1 MESHLLSVV
10 LIVRL
15 ESSMR
20 SVRRNVREGVKIKDD
35 SLYQETNFKK
45 ASYIKSL
52 TPKAT
57 TTSEDICPH
66 LEGEGANSFCGL
78 AESQD
83 YCTTLGVVARRFLC
97 GGGFYQ
103 GCTHFMRKKKMMQSE
118 P

>member
-20 SVRRNVREGVKIKDD
+20 SVRRNVREGITIKED
-35 SLYQETNFKK
+35 SLYEETNFKK
-45 ASYIKSL
+45 ASYIESL
-52 TPKAT
+52 TPKAR
-57 TTSEDICPH
+57 TTSEDICSH

-78 AESQD
+78 AKSQD
-83 YCTTLGVVARRFLC
+83 YCNTLRVVARHFPC

>member
-35 SLYQETNFKK
+35 SLYQETNFKQ

-66 LEGEGANSFCGL
+66 LEGEGAYSVCGL
-78 AESQD
+78 AKSQD
-83 YCTTLGVVARRFLC
+83 YCDTLRVVARHFPC
-97 GGGFYQ
+97 GGGGYRS
-103 GCTHFMRKKKMMQSE
+103 CTHFMRKKKMMQSE